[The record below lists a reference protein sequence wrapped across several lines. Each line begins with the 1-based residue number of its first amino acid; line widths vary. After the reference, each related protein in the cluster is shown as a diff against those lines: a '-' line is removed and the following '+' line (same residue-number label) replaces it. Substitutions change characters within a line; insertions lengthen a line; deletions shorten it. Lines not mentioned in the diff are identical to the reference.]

1 MWGLYHTINSLCGIS
16 HHALGL
22 TKQLVEAGVAVR
34 LVLLL
39 FERALV
45 ELLEAE
51 GTDKVLRVE
60 LTAHRGDAAAGD
72 GALAAGAQ
80 GTTALMVVR
89 LTEGQALVVEEA
101 AINEGCVA
109 LPADEALWMPQ
120 CVQG

>member
-1 MWGLYHTINSLCGIS
+1 MWGLYHTINSLCGTS
-16 HHALGL
+16 HHAPGL

-45 ELLEAE
+45 QLLEAE
-51 GTDKVLRVE
+51 GTDKVLRME
-60 LTAHRGDAAAGD
+60 LTAHSGDTATSD
-72 GALAAGAQ
+72 GALAARAQ
-80 GTTALMVVR
+80 GTTALMVMR
-89 LTEGQALVVEEA
+89 LTEGQALMVKEA

-109 LPADEALWMPQ
+109 LPTDEALWMPQ